1 MCEYVCAAGCVC
13 VCVQCVVLLF
23 YFAIKGVR
31 DLRDY
36 MIFYN
41 FIASLKDS
49 RLKPNFQIIKIQE
62 VLVTSL
68 STHIKVPINIRMVK
82 G

>member
-1 MCEYVCAAGCVC
+1 MCCWVC

-23 YFAIKGVR
+23 YFAIKGVS

-41 FIASLKDS
+41 SIDSLKDS

-62 VLVTSL
+62 LLVTSL